1 MRLKVVLLVLKLKDL
16 KIYDIFHAKLN
27 AVESLQTLAQDLFH
41 NCKKP
46 HIISQTTGGQ
56 TAKVDLQW
64 LLPFMKTRCLIYP
77 SKTCLSIDE

>member
-41 NCKKP
+41 NCKKTS
-46 HIISQTTGGQ
+46 HDFSNDWRADGKSRLTMAIAIYEN
-56 TAKVDLQW
+56 A
-64 LLPFMKTRCLIYP
+64 LLN
-77 SKTCLSIDE
+77 LSI

>member
-1 MRLKVVLLVLKLKDL
+1 M

-41 NCKKP
+41 NCKKR
-46 HIISQTTGGQ
+46 HIISQTTGRQ

-64 LLPFMKTRCLIYP
+64 LLPFMKTRCLKHVLVLMCKIYF
-77 SKTCLSIDE
+77 KII